1 MLTDTGV
8 KNAKPKAKQYKL
20 NDGGG
25 LLLVVHPSGGKWW
38 RFRYRFDGKEKMLS
52 LGTYP
57 TVSLAK
63 AREKRDMARKQIA
76 DSIDPSAARKA
87 KKINCTIIGKDRG
100 PSSVR
105 S

>member
-8 KNAKPKAKQYKL
+8 KNAKPKPKAKQCKI

-38 RFRYRFDGKEKMLS
+38 RLRYRFEGREKMLS

-57 TVSLAK
+57 AVSLAK
-63 AREKRDMARKQIA
+63 AREKRDTARKQLA
-76 DSIDPSAARKA
+76 DGIDPSAARKA
-87 KKINCTIIGKDRG
+87 KKKA
-100 PSSVR
+100 
-105 S
+105 